1 MTDDRWNL
9 KGSNPEAIEAFRE
22 IKQEYDARSEGRVT
36 NDDALLML
44 VEGVDVEAAVDYDRI
59 RELVR
64 DEVQSVL
71 EEELSKYR

>member
-22 IKQEYDARSEGRVT
+22 MKQEYEARSEGRVT